1 MANIK
6 SAIKRV
12 RVAEF
17 KTNRNKMVMSN
28 LKTTIRKFNNAVENE
43 DKELSKEL
51 YREVT
56 KKLDKAASKGIIHA
70 NTAARR
76 KSNLA
81 KKIKTL

>member
-51 YREVT
+51 YRERCV
-56 KKLDKAASKGIIHA
+56 
-70 NTAARR
+70 
-76 KSNLA
+76 
-81 KKIKTL
+81 

>member
-43 DKELSKEL
+43 EKELSKEL

>member
-56 KKLDKAASKGIIHA
+56 KKI
-70 NTAARR
+70 R
-76 KSNLA
+76 
-81 KKIKTL
+81 

>member
-51 YREVT
+51 YR
-56 KKLDKAASKGIIHA
+56 
-70 NTAARR
+70 
-76 KSNLA
+76 SN
-81 KKIKTL
+81 KN

>member
-76 KSNLA
+76 KSNLV